1 MELGKSLQNSLIK
14 LFIGCHKRNHV
25 SRTTLTLRSY
35 LYQNLSQ
42 IMMMIA
48 ELIDATF
55 MMKVLKPIY
64 EDKEDGG
71 RQNAENSKFKRKPDN
86 KGS

>member
-1 MELGKSLQNSLIK
+1 
-14 LFIGCHKRNHV
+14 
-25 SRTTLTLRSY
+25 
-35 LYQNLSQ
+35 
-42 IMMMIA
+42 MMMIA

-71 RQNAENSKFKRKPDN
+71 RHNAENSKFKRKPDN
-86 KGS
+86 KGSQK